1 MAISLGILTQH
12 FQTNPCRFLSARDS
26 SPPNHS
32 LWESER
38 FESDKIRIPAVAT
51 VATHSQD
58 RLVHFLYGTSVSISK
73 TKCKLQAEDLSY
85 IIGQKVRSLHGTAA
99 RRKVPSSRGKL
110 QHNPIYTGT
119 AAQAPSY
126 NLVETCPMHCHSE
139 VLVMFAHHLKDLFK
153 RGTEASNTWVCLKIV
168 YP

>member
-1 MAISLGILTQH
+1 MEHQYPWA
-12 FQTNPCRFLSARDS
+12 
-26 SPPNHS
+26 
-32 LWESER
+32 
-38 FESDKIRIPAVAT
+38 K
-51 VATHSQD
+51 
-58 RLVHFLYGTSVSISK
+58 K
-73 TKCKLQAEDLSY
+73 KCKLQAEDLSY
-85 IIGQKVRSLHGTAA
+85 IIGRKVRSLHGTAA

-153 RGTEASNTWVCLKIV
+153 RHWHRGFQHIAQPIRLKPFPQYERCMGSVNLDGFCTKKNARRTPKTILSNPGAEIDAHLFSSGRKNQSIKHGTVSI
-168 YP
+168 